1 MYKYRIINQ
10 VFKYLDFKLT
20 LRCSCINSKH
30 LGGVYVEALIYG
42 LLQSPTIITSS
53 RASPVAQDVAH
64 LLLAK
69 PFSSSKG
76 SRIESHAARLET
88 GLVGARTY
96 LLSECC
102 G

>member
-1 MYKYRIINQ
+1 MHIYIYIYIYIYINL
-10 VFKYLDFKLT
+10 YL
-20 LRCSCINSKH
+20 
-30 LGGVYVEALIYG
+30 YVEALTYG

-53 RASPVAQDVAH
+53 RALPVAQDVAH